1 MKIEN
6 INIEW
11 LGHASFKISN
21 SKIIYIDPWKIKN
34 NDKADLILIT
44 HEHYDHF
51 SLADI
56 QKLIGDNTIIVAP
69 EYAAPKIIG
78 NVKTI
83 RPREKLNIKGI
94 EIEAVRAYNI
104 NKKFHP
110 IEKDYIGYII
120 NLDNTKVYHSG
131 DTDLIPEMRSIK
143 TDIALLPV
151 GGTYTMTAEEAAN
164 AANIINPKVA
174 IPMHF
179 GDIIG
184 TREDAEKFKSLCKCK
199 VEIL

>member
-199 VEIL
+199 VEIA